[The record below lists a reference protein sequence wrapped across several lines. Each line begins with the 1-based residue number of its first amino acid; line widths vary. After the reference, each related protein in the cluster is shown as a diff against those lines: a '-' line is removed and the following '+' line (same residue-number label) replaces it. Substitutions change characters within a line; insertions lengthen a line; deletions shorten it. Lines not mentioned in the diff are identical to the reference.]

1 MLSGFLEKNG
11 QSPQCLERTLYCF
24 ILICTHSVCVCVLCV
39 FSYVGVH
46 VCTGGGQRLIVGVFF
61 D

>member
-1 MLSGFLEKNG
+1 MKPTVFEKDSLLFHFNMYT
-11 QSPQCLERTLYCF
+11 Q
-24 ILICTHSVCVCVLCV
+24 CVCVLCV